1 MRFEQAVARR
11 TLRADRRPMF
21 WALGFGA
28 VAAGIAL
35 FAIKHNAHDA
45 ALTFNVVN
53 GRVSDGGY
61 VRAAASGGTEVPPPA
76 AART

>member
-21 WALGFGA
+21 WVLGFGA

-35 FAIKHNAHDA
+35 FAFKNNANDA

-61 VRAAASGGTEVPPPA
+61 VRAAAGGGTSVPPLA